1 MKKIKLFFVRNYLR
15 FIRFLISFSV
25 ISVFIFGVF
34 SVSAAE
40 TSYFFFSQPQV
51 TDCSCYWE
59 IVRSDGYCFVVYGVA
74 STKPND
80 FVATLS
86 NGKIFFEASGV
97 SEAEQAFYIMDL
109 WSGGSLITTRDNGIY
124 YFDLGSYTVGAIYA
138 HNAYNKGFSA
148 PTWDKV
154 FLYGQDLQVTDKFNE
169 VLTILAQLKSSGATA
184 AQIQQVIT
192 SIGNLDNHTNDNLQL
207 ILSAI
212 TAQTKMQ
219 NEKLDAI
226 LQAIKDNKSSAEKN
240 EYSGATSEQK
250 KAQSDLD
257 SADKKIS
264 DDTAEARTTTIN
276 IFKNFSV
283 VGDISK
289 GLLSVTALF
298 NDLCLRFS
306 PSAGLLN
313 FSLALG
319 IGAFLLG
326 VSAYVVSKVIHRGG
340 K

>member
-1 MKKIKLFFVRNYLR
+1 MKKIKLFFVRNYRRLLR
-15 FIRFLISFSV
+15 LAAVFSSSLLLV
-25 ISVFIFGVF
+25 FGVL
-34 SVSAAE
+34 SVSAVSPRYVFRCSRPYISNNNCLYE
-40 TSYFFFSQPQV
+40 MSFNDGSYFLF
-51 TDCSCYWE
+51 
-59 IVRSDGYCFVVYGVA
+59 YGVA
-74 STKPND
+74 LTSDGSPVRFDSSVTGSTITFEAINNTNITFCVFYLIDSNGSIYPLTQGAQGYTFLYETPAAVSIVNCYNCYFPYWKSNSD
-80 FVATLS
+80 GIFVYGSDNLVCDYLS
-86 NGKIFFEASGV
+86 NLNTLLS
-97 SEAEQAFYIMDL
+97 
-109 WSGGSLITTRDNGIY
+109 
-124 YFDLGSYTVGAIYA
+124 
-138 HNAYNKGFSA
+138 
-148 PTWDKV
+148 
-154 FLYGQDLQVTDKFNE
+154 
-169 VLTILAQLKSSGATA
+169 QLKDVESSKLQAIIDTINYGAA
-184 AQIQQVIT
+184 NQQ
-192 SIGNLDNHTNDNLQL
+192 
-207 ILSAI
+207 A
-212 TAQTKMQ
+212 
-219 NEKLDAI
+219 KLDAI
-226 LQAIKDNKSSAEKN
+226 IKAIQDNKSSAEKN
-240 EYSGATSEQK
+240 QYSGATTEQK